1 MKNTRTAVKSI
12 RRETA
17 RASWSTPNR
26 LPAKGKN
33 LSLDAEVLRVKKGKA
48 AAALGG
54 TMGTG
59 HAKRARPLA
68 PRATY
73 HIVLRS
79 AKARGTLNMLRKNH
93 KTRIEKVVRAQA
105 KRFFVR
111 IEGYANVGNH
121 LHIKAFAQEREEF
134 RHFLRTITCLIARKV
149 TGATRG
155 NKFGRFWDGLVFTR
169 LVRTF
174 TEHEILRRYIF
185 ANILEADCGPLA
197 RQGYLQLWYRPD
209 R

>member
-1 MKNTRTAVKSI
+1 MSKARPTRAQKI
-12 RRETA
+12 
-17 RASWSTPNR
+17 P
-26 LPAKGKN
+26 LPPKGKN
-33 LSLDAEVLRVKKGKA
+33 LALDPRVLHLKKGKA
-48 AAALGG
+48 AATLGG
-54 TMGTG
+54 TKGTG

-79 AKARGTLNMLRKNH
+79 DKARGPLNMLRKNH
-93 KTRIEKVVRAQA
+93 KQRIEKVIRQQA
-105 KRFFVR
+105 RRFFVR

-149 TGATRG
+149 TGAARG

-169 LVRTF
+169 IVRTF
-174 TEHEILRRYIF
+174 TEHEILQRYIF
-185 ANILEADCGPLA
+185 ANILQADCGPTA
-197 RQGYLQLWYRPD
+197 RQNYLELWYRPD
-209 R
+209 RV

>member
-1 MKNTRTAVKSI
+1 MAAVLNRSKSTQ
-12 RRETA
+12 RA
-17 RASWSTPNR
+17 RKSKPNR
-26 LPAKGKN
+26 LPARGKN
-33 LSLDAEVLRVKKGKA
+33 LSLDADVLRVKKGKA
-48 AAALGG
+48 AATLGG
-54 TMGTG
+54 TKGVG

-79 AKARGTLNMLRKNH
+79 SKARGTLNMLRGNH
-93 KTRIEKVVRAQA
+93 KTRIEKLVRAQA

-185 ANILEADCGPLA
+185 ANILEADCGPVA
-197 RQGYLQLWYRPD
+197 RQNYLELWYKPSG
-209 R
+209 